1 MVFFKFIVSIV
12 NEQVFIKPFS
22 HLCYFQFFIC
32 MYQRM
37 SKLNSTNKNTLN
49 GEITIINMQSVSN
62 PIIIIYNKKIRHE
75 MKRMNH
81 RCGTR

>member
-1 MVFFKFIVSIV
+1 
-12 NEQVFIKPFS
+12 
-22 HLCYFQFFIC
+22 
-32 MYQRM
+32 M

-62 PIIIIYNKKIRHE
+62 PIIIIYNNKKIRHE